1 MQIQKKKLIS
11 VDESDL
17 KDGHFYNNEITEIGD
32 NCFYNMRSLKGVH
45 CPNVVKIGNWNFRY
59 NAALTTLTVPLLA
72 QCGDSN
78 FSDNAALT
86 TLIIGKV
93 SYNVKNVDGSC
104 FVIEDEKTT
113 MGIRIYTGYNFQTIT
128 KGVIKKDTLYVAEKD
143 GFFAHGISV
152 KKSIQDLQFK
162 IVAEKLKNDPIYP
175 DTLLTVKYYRTVTGA
190 CDAGC
195 REWMKN
201 HKIAYRVEGD
211 ETIELNPIK
220 AADLLPILEKS
231 NAYGFQKFKS
241 LLKF

>member
-1 MQIQKKKLIS
+1 M
-11 VDESDL
+11 
-17 KDGHFYNNEITEIGD
+17 
-32 NCFYNMRSLKGVH
+32 
-45 CPNVVKIGNWNFRY
+45 
-59 NAALTTLTVPLLA
+59 TVPLLA
-72 QCGDSN
+72 ECGDSN
-78 FSDNAALT
+78 FSYNAALT

-104 FVIEDEKTT
+104 FVIEGQREFE
-113 MGIRIYTGYNFQTIT
+113 GIRIYTGYNFQNIT

-162 IVAEKLKNDPIYP
+162 IVSEKLKNDPIYP